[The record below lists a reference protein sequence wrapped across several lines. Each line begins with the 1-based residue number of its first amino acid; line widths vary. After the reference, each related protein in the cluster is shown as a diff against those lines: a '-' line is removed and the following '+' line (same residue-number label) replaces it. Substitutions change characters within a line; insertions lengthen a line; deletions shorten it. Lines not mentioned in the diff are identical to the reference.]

1 MQNDERKYP
10 VVAREG
16 WPIVAV
22 FVLSAALATWG
33 GFSWFGGVGWVIGV
47 IGLVL
52 CAWCVWFF
60 RDPIREVPRDAGVVV
75 SPADGVVC
83 AVDRV
88 SAPKDAGLSDEE
100 SRGMLRV
107 CVFMN
112 VFNVH
117 VNRAPV
123 AGRVVGVKHAPGR
136 FFNASLDKASAE
148 NERLSLVLEQED
160 GTRVVA
166 VQIAGLIARRIVCR
180 ARVGDV
186 LDRGGRYGL
195 IRFGSRVDVHIPAGA
210 EAMVR
215 VGDRAIAG
223 ETVLARSPALS
234 SIVGEGGGDRS
245 LRAEAEDP
253 DA

>member
-33 GFSWFGGVGWVIGV
+33 GFAWFGVVGWAIGA

-60 RDPIREVPRDAGVVV
+60 RDPIREVPGDAGVVV

-88 SAPKDAGLSDEE
+88 PPPKDAGLSDDE

-123 AGRVVGVKHAPGR
+123 AGRVVGVQHTSGR

-160 GTRVVA
+160 GSHVVA

-186 LDRGGRYGL
+186 LGRGGRYGL
-195 IRFGSRVDVHIPAGA
+195 IRFGSRVDVHMPAGA

-223 ETVLARSPALS
+223 ETVLARLAASAAV
-234 SIVGEGGGDRS
+234 VGEVGGDRL
-245 LRAEAEDP
+245 LRAEAEEP